1 MKKILFLHGFASS
14 GHNGT
19 AIMLREQL
27 YADGVT
33 VIAPDIPVMPAE
45 AMPFLR
51 QLVADEAPDLIV
63 TASMGGLYGEQLRG
77 IPRILINPAFT
88 MAKNLTFGGM
98 GHREFFNKR
107 QDGAKEFKVD
117 RTMIDQFRDIEKQL
131 FKGITA
137 DEKAL
142 VWGLFGAH
150 DKRVNHQKDFAK
162 HYGKAQMV
170 VFDGEHSLNGAV
182 VSAVV
187 LRWCAACWSC
197 RRIDTDA
204 ALCSP
209 RFRRSFRA
217 FAPDE
222 AEKVVYFRQ
231 KAAKFRRKTLN
242 FLPKVGRFLGSLHC
256 ICIRNAFEI
265 DNFATKTGRKRDNGE
280 NNCAEKQVECC

>member
-1 MKKILFLHGFASS
+1 MLFLFIGYSLFFTMKKILFLHGFASS

-137 DEKAL
+137 DEKVL

-187 LRWCAACWSC
+187 LPLV
-197 RRIDTDA
+197 RRLLEFPA
-204 ALCSP
+204 
-209 RFRRSFRA
+209 
-217 FAPDE
+217 
-222 AEKVVYFRQ
+222 
-231 KAAKFRRKTLN
+231 
-242 FLPKVGRFLGSLHC
+242 H
-256 ICIRNAFEI
+256 
-265 DNFATKTGRKRDNGE
+265 
-280 NNCAEKQVECC
+280 

>member
-51 QLVADEAPDLIV
+51 RLVADEAPALIV
-63 TASMGGLYGEQLRG
+63 TASMGGLYGAQLR
-77 IPRILINPAFT
+77 RILINPAFT

-117 RTMIDQFRDIEKQL
+117 RAMIDQFRDIEKQL
-131 FKGITA
+131 FKGITTE
-137 DEKAL
+137 EKARG
-142 VWGLFGAH
+142 WGLFGEH
-150 DKRVNHQKDFAK
+150 DKRVNYQKDFAK

-187 LRWCAACWSC
+187 LPLV
-197 RRIDTDA
+197 RR
-204 ALCSP
+204 LL
-209 RFRRSFRA
+209 
-217 FAPDE
+217 E
-222 AEKVVYFRQ
+222 
-231 KAAKFRRKTLN
+231 
-242 FLPKVGRFLGSLHC
+242 LPAH
-256 ICIRNAFEI
+256 
-265 DNFATKTGRKRDNGE
+265 
-280 NNCAEKQVECC
+280 

>member
-1 MKKILFLHGFASS
+1 
-14 GHNGT
+14 
-19 AIMLREQL
+19 MLREQL

-137 DEKAL
+137 DEKVL

-187 LRWCAACWSC
+187 LPLV
-197 RRIDTDA
+197 RR
-204 ALCSP
+204 LL
-209 RFRRSFRA
+209 
-217 FAPDE
+217 E
-222 AEKVVYFRQ
+222 
-231 KAAKFRRKTLN
+231 
-242 FLPKVGRFLGSLHC
+242 LPAH
-256 ICIRNAFEI
+256 
-265 DNFATKTGRKRDNGE
+265 
-280 NNCAEKQVECC
+280 

>member
-1 MKKILFLHGFASS
+1 
-14 GHNGT
+14 
-19 AIMLREQL
+19 
-27 YADGVT
+27 
-33 VIAPDIPVMPAE
+33 
-45 AMPFLR
+45 
-51 QLVADEAPDLIV
+51 
-63 TASMGGLYGEQLRG
+63 
-77 IPRILINPAFT
+77 
-88 MAKNLTFGGM
+88 M

-187 LRWCAACWSC
+187 LPLV
-197 RRIDTDA
+197 RR
-204 ALCSP
+204 LL
-209 RFRRSFRA
+209 
-217 FAPDE
+217 E
-222 AEKVVYFRQ
+222 
-231 KAAKFRRKTLN
+231 
-242 FLPKVGRFLGSLHC
+242 LPAH
-256 ICIRNAFEI
+256 
-265 DNFATKTGRKRDNGE
+265 
-280 NNCAEKQVECC
+280 